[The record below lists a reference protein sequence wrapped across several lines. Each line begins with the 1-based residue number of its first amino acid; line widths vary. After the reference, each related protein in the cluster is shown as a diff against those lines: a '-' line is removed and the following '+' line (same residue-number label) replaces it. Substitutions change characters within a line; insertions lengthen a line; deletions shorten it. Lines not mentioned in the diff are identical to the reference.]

1 MPVINEIRKGTEIG
15 YKGQAK
21 HIWIACDVCAKC
33 RWVQLRKG
41 EPTRKLCLLCSNKT
55 RYKAKGFKQ
64 RGKLSSNF
72 KGGRKVN
79 SKGYILVY
87 VEPDSF
93 FYPMADTKDYVREH
107 RLVVAKALG
116 RCLHIWE
123 IVHHKHAK
131 YPAGSVEDKQDN
143 RYPENLQLVQEMQH
157 NQITIFEKKIK
168 HLEQRVTLLEA
179 ENVILRASGTK
190 KASEPIK

>member
-15 YKGQAK
+15 YKSQAK
-21 HIWIACDVCAKC
+21 HIWVACGVCAKC

-55 RYKAKGFKQ
+55 RYKAKEFKQ

-72 KGGRKVN
+72 KGGRKIN

-93 FYPMADTKDYVREH
+93 FYLMADTKGYVREH
-107 RLVVAKALG
+107 RLVMAKHIG
-116 RCLHIWE
+116 RNLHLWE
-123 IVHHKHAK
+123 IVHHKNHIK
-131 YPAGSVEDKQDN
+131 DDN
-143 RYPENLQLVQEMQH
+143 RIENLQLVTDDRH
-157 NQITIFEKKIK
+157 NQITILENKIK
-168 HLEQRVTLLEA
+168 TLEKRITLLEA
-179 ENVILRASGTK
+179 ENVIYCGGVNTSSG
-190 KASEPIK
+190 PLGQ